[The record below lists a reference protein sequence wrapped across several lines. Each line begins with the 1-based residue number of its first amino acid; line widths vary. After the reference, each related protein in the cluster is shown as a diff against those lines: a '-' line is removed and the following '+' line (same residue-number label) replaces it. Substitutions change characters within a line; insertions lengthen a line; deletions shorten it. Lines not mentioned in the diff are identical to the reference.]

1 MMCNDEEAHGMDK
14 QEIRKNSTDQH
25 ERPDG
30 YVSYEGGQA
39 ESVIETPEELRGRY
53 EFVSPIGKGSQ
64 GNVFKAIRCS
74 DHKPVAIKM
83 LNIDSVPNWKDYEL
97 FHRESEVLKSLNM
110 PGIAGF
116 YESMEFLE
124 QKKPRA
130 YIVQEYIEGSS
141 LAELVNS
148 GYRFTVN
155 RIFEMAGEL
164 LDLLEKL
171 HHHNPPVIH
180 RDLKPANIMYRRT
193 GEHGFQLYLVDFGAV
208 ANPMVQGG
216 GSTIAGTY
224 GYMPPEQLMGRPV
237 PASDIYALGAT
248 LVYLLCGVDPAQIQV
263 KDFRLIIE
271 PHLEQMPQA
280 VVELLRQML
289 DPKVENRL
297 CDYQKLKRTFDDF
310 SRNRFVFE
318 SGVRETS
325 GNMLQKLENVDY
337 YAQPGNMDL
346 WADLDDHVP
355 RELPFPMGELK
366 QSPLLSTRSVKRRLP
381 YFKVGIVFFILMI
394 LSIILCNYFLSA
406 MWITIMGLCFFG
418 FWICFASGL
427 VTLATGRINKPRFK
441 FSDDDEYNLRM
452 LLKFGQKSI
461 ATVTE
466 VQYLPNDVWY
476 VENYEMGIEQAYCY
490 HGLPSFKL
498 KYKFN
503 PVDDANPYDLN
514 HSIIIHDDPGES
526 LQPGSPI
533 PILYAVDPNNK
544 YRVISMPYPFPMKKV
559 VALKELFYLG

>member
-1 MMCNDEEAHGMDK
+1 MDK
-14 QEIRKNSTDQH
+14 QEIRKNSTYQH
-25 ERPDG
+25 EQADG
-30 YVSYEGGQA
+30 YVSYEGEHA
-39 ESVIETPEELRGRY
+39 EPVIETPEELRGRY
-53 EFVSPIGKGSQ
+53 EFVCPIGKGSQ

-74 DHKPVAIKM
+74 DHQPVAIKM

-116 YESMEFLE
+116 YESMEFLD

-130 YIVQEYIEGSS
+130 YIVQEYIDGSS
-141 LAELVNS
+141 LAELANS

-289 DPKVENRL
+289 DPKAESRL

-318 SGVRETS
+318 SGVRQTS
-325 GNMLQKLENVDY
+325 GDMMQKLENVEY

-346 WADLDDHVP
+346 WAALDDHVP

-366 QSPLLSTRSVKRRLP
+366 QSPLLSTRSVKRRFP
-381 YFKVGIVFFILMI
+381 FFKVGIAAFFL
-394 LSIILCNYFLSA
+394 IILNIILGGVFNIGGVFNLISLA
-406 MWITIMGLCFFG
+406 TLPLCFFVL
-418 FWICFASGL
+418 WICLLLGS
-427 VTLATGRINKPRFK
+427 LAFRRIRKPRFK
-441 FSDDDEYNLRM
+441 FSDDDEYNLKM
-452 LLKFGQKSI
+452 LLKYGQKSI

-476 VENYEMGIEQAYCY
+476 VEDYELGNEQAYCY
-490 HGLPSFKL
+490 HGLPSFKM

-533 PILYAVDPNNK
+533 PILYAVDPNDK